1 MAFLWT
7 TDRKQMSPCEI
18 RKTSSYDS
26 WYFKWCICVYYMHFA
41 YVILMLLFMD
51 AYIVLFVKYF
61 HKINACFMICM
72 FLS

>member
-1 MAFLWT
+1 MAFCGP

-26 WYFKWCICVYYMHFA
+26 WYFKWCVCVYYMHFA
-41 YVILMLLFMD
+41 YAILMLLFID
-51 AYIVLFVKYF
+51 AYIVLFIMYF
-61 HKINACFMICM
+61 YKIKACFVIFM